1 MTQEILS
8 LLGALLVIVLVLGG
22 SYFFT
27 RWAGTHLN
35 GGLLPRGGGSRMRI
49 LDRISIGRDQQL
61 LVVQAGG
68 RYLLLGSAGDILVG
82 KVTPKGETELTA
94 EEGAQWQIP
103 PSDASQN
110 RKAPDFGALLQ
121 KLREKNTDEKR

>member
-68 RYLLLGSAGDILVG
+68 RYLLLGSSADRL
-82 KVTPKGETELTA
+82 TLLTELTA

-110 RKAPDFGALLQ
+110 RTAPDFGALLQ

>member
-61 LVVQAGG
+61 LVVQAGR
-68 RYLLLGSAGDILVG
+68 RYLLLGSSADRL
-82 KVTPKGETELTA
+82 TLLTELTA

>member
-61 LVVQAGG
+61 LVVQAGR
-68 RYLLLGSAGDILVG
+68 RYLLLGSSADRL
-82 KVTPKGETELTA
+82 TLLTELTA

-110 RKAPDFGALLQ
+110 QGL
-121 KLREKNTDEKR
+121 

>member
-1 MTQEILS
+1 MGVLS

-27 RWAGTHLN
+27 RWAGTRLN
-35 GGLLPRGGGSRMRI
+35 GGLLPHGGGSRMRI

-68 RYLLLGSAGDILVG
+68 RYLLLGSSADRL
-82 KVTPKGETELTA
+82 TLLTELTA

-103 PSDASQN
+103 PSDASQS

-121 KLREKNTDEKR
+121 RLREKNTDEKR

>member
-68 RYLLLGSAGDILVG
+68 RYLLLGSSADRL
-82 KVTPKGETELTA
+82 TLLTELTA

-110 RKAPDFGALLQ
+110 RKAPNFGALLQ

>member
-68 RYLLLGSAGDILVG
+68 RDLLLGSSADRL
-82 KVTPKGETELTA
+82 TLLTELTA

>member
-49 LDRISIGRDQQL
+49 LDRISSGRDQQL
-61 LVVQAGG
+61 LVVQAGR
-68 RYLLLGSAGDILVG
+68 RYLLLGSSADRL
-82 KVTPKGETELTA
+82 TLLTELTA

>member
-68 RYLLLGSAGDILVG
+68 RYLLLGSSADRL
-82 KVTPKGETELTA
+82 TLLTELTA

-110 RKAPDFGALLQ
+110 RKAPDFGALLH

>member
-22 SYFFT
+22 SYFFP

-68 RYLLLGSAGDILVG
+68 RYLLLGSSADRL
-82 KVTPKGETELTA
+82 TLLTELTA

>member
-1 MTQEILS
+1 MTQEIPS

-68 RYLLLGSAGDILVG
+68 RYLLLGSSADRL
-82 KVTPKGETELTA
+82 TLLTELTA

>member
-35 GGLLPRGGGSRMRI
+35 GGLLPREGGSRMRI

-61 LVVQAGG
+61 LLVQAGG
-68 RYLLLGSAGDILVG
+68 RYLLLGSSADRL
-82 KVTPKGETELTA
+82 TLLTELTA

>member
-68 RYLLLGSAGDILVG
+68 RYLLLGSSADRL
-82 KVTPKGETELTA
+82 TLLTELTA

>member
-1 MTQEILS
+1 MTQEIVS

-61 LVVQAGG
+61 LVVQAGR
-68 RYLLLGSAGDILVG
+68 RYLLLGSSADRL
-82 KVTPKGETELTA
+82 TLLTELTA

>member
-1 MTQEILS
+1 
-8 LLGALLVIVLVLGG
+8 
-22 SYFFT
+22 
-27 RWAGTHLN
+27 
-35 GGLLPRGGGSRMRI
+35 MRI

-68 RYLLLGSAGDILVG
+68 RYLLLGSSADRL
-82 KVTPKGETELTA
+82 TLLTELTA

>member
-1 MTQEILS
+1 MDVLS

-27 RWAGTHLN
+27 RWAGTRLN

-61 LVVQAGG
+61 LVVQAGR
-68 RYLLLGSAGDILVG
+68 RYLLLGSSADRL
-82 KVTPKGETELTA
+82 TLLTELTA

>member
-35 GGLLPRGGGSRMRI
+35 GGLLPREGGSRMRI

-68 RYLLLGSAGDILVG
+68 RYLLLGSSADRL
-82 KVTPKGETELTA
+82 TLLTELTA

>member
-61 LVVQAGG
+61 LVVQAGR
-68 RYLLLGSAGDILVG
+68 RYLLLGSSADRL
-82 KVTPKGETELTA
+82 TLLTALTA

>member
-1 MTQEILS
+1 MEPLLS
-8 LLGALLVIVLVLGG
+8 LIGLLAVFLLVLAGA
-22 SYFFT
+22 YFFT
-27 RWAGTHLN
+27 RWAGTRLN
-35 GGLLPRGGGSRMRI
+35 GGLLPHGGGSRMRI

-68 RYLLLGSAGDILVG
+68 RYLLLGSSADRL
-82 KVTPKGETELTA
+82 TLLTELTA
-94 EEGAQWQIP
+94 EEGAQWQPP
-103 PSDASQN
+103 PSDTSQS

>member
-68 RYLLLGSAGDILVG
+68 RYLLLGSSADRL
-82 KVTPKGETELTA
+82 TLLTELTA

-121 KLREKNTDEKR
+121 KLRGKNTDGKR

>member
-61 LVVQAGG
+61 LVVQAG
-68 RYLLLGSAGDILVG
+68 RRCLLLGSSADRL
-82 KVTPKGETELTA
+82 TLLTELTA